1 VTAFLETTMD
11 DRSPSSDSM
20 FPLPSAAVLASR
32 VAADLSLP
40 AAGVAAAVALFD
52 EGGTVPFVARYRKE
66 ATGGLDDEQLVGVN
80 ERLTFHREL
89 EDRRRTVLQTIHDQ
103 GKLTP
108 ELKKAVLEADTRASL
123 EDLYLPYKPKRRT
136 RASMAK
142 ERGLEPLADRMWAQL
157 DSSGSVEEIAAAFV
171 DPEHEVEDTAAALK
185 GARDIIAERIAETAE
200 LRAAIRDLMREAGV
214 LTSKAA
220 RGKADQRSK
229 FEDYYDFSEPVGRI
243 ASHRVLAIR
252 RGEKE
257 GWLGFRI
264 EAPRERSVGILNR
277 GVLAT
282 RPSIWEEQM
291 RAAVEDGWDRLLSL
305 QIETEIRLELKQW
318 ADQAAIDVFASNLR
332 DLLLAPPFGACT
344 VLAVDPGLRT
354 GCKVVVLSDTGRL
367 LDHGVVW
374 PTKPREDIQGT
385 DKALDRWHSKFG
397 FGAAAVGNGTGGRE
411 TFAVVRAWAKKRGL
425 DLPVVLVNE
434 SGASVYSA
442 SEVAREELPDQDVTV
457 RGAVSI
463 GRRMQDPLA
472 ELVKIDPKSIGVGQY
487 QHDVE
492 QKQLKE
498 RLDDVVVGCVNNVGV
513 DVNTASASLLS
524 YVSGL
529 GESLAKSVVTYR
541 DTIGSFPSRS
551 ALLDV
556 PRLGAKTF
564 QQAAGFLRVRG
575 GHPLDDSA
583 VHPERYDLVERIA
596 SDLRLE
602 VRELIGDEAALQS
615 IDSQRYFCDDVGRYT
630 LDDILT
636 ELARPGRDPRGD
648 VSVIAFRDDV
658 NDVSDLEEGMELA
671 GVVTNVTHFGAFV
684 DIGVHQDGLVHV
696 SQIAHR
702 YVRDPAEELSVG
714 QEVKVRVLEVD
725 TERQRISLSI
735 KDLLP
740 RP

>member
-1 VTAFLETTMD
+1 MD
-11 DRSPSSDSM
+11 DRSPAAETE

-32 VAADLSLP
+32 VAADLELP
-40 AAGVAAAVALFD
+40 TAGVTAAVALFD
-52 EGGTVPFVARYRKE
+52 EGCTVPFVARYRKE
-66 ATGGLDDEQLVGVN
+66 ATGGLDDEALVGVN
-80 ERLTFHREL
+80 ERLTFHREM

-108 ELKKAVLEADTRASL
+108 DLRRAVEAAATRSAL

-142 ERGLEPLADRMWAQL
+142 ERGLEPLADRMWDQL
-157 DSSGSVEEIAAAFV
+157 DASGSVDAIAAEFV
-171 DPEHEVEDTAAALK
+171 DPEREVADVDAALK
-185 GARDIIAERIAETAE
+185 GARDIIAERMAETAD
-200 LRAAIRDLMREAGV
+200 LRAATRDLMRESGV
-214 LTSKAA
+214 LSSKAA

-264 EAPRERSVGILNR
+264 EAPRERALGILNR
-277 GVLAT
+277 GVLAS
-282 RPSIWEEQM
+282 RPSIWEEQV
-291 RAAVEDGWDRLLSL
+291 RLAIEDGWDRLLSL

-332 DLLLAPPFGACT
+332 DLLLAPPFGSCT

-354 GCKVVVLSDTGRL
+354 GCKVVVLDDTGRL
-367 LDHGVVW
+367 LDHGLVW
-374 PTKPREDIQGT
+374 PTKPREDVAGT
-385 DKALDRWHSKFG
+385 EKALDEWHREFG

-411 TFAVVRAWAKKRGL
+411 TFAVVRGWAKKRGL
-425 DLPVVLVNE
+425 DLPVLLVNE

-442 SEVAREELPDQDVTV
+442 SEVAREELPDHDVTV

-498 RLDDVVVGCVNNVGV
+498 RLDDVVVGCVNSVGV
-513 DVNTASASLLS
+513 DVNTASASLLA
-524 YVSGL
+524 YVSGM
-529 GESLAKSVVTYR
+529 GASLARSVVAHR
-541 DTIGSFPSRS
+541 DATGPFVAR
-551 ALLDV
+551 AGLLDV
-556 PRLGAKTF
+556 PRLGAKTY
-564 QQAAGFLRVRG
+564 QQAAGFLRVCG

-583 VHPERYDLVERIA
+583 VHPERYELVEKIA
-596 SDLRLE
+596 ADLQRD
-602 VRELIGDEAALQS
+602 VRDLIGDEAALRS

-648 VSVIAFRDDV
+648 VEVVAFRDDV

-702 YVRDPAEELSVG
+702 FVRDPAEELSVG
-714 QEVKVRVLEVD
+714 QEVKVRVMEVD
-725 TERQRISLSI
+725 AERQRISLSM
-735 KDLLP
+735 KALLP